1 MICCKLSRQNF
12 FIQVFVTLFFIAI
25 GIEFYLNIETLRSSE
40 TFGKILIVITMV
52 PLFVLYLLV
61 IIVSFIDSPK
71 KIRLDLASEMLFI
84 DDKKLELSELE
95 SLSFSYEKERIFI
108 EVILLKGNIL
118 LKSKI
123 SYLCNMSI
131 NEIDESTSEIENV
144 AVYRH

>member
-1 MICCKLSRQNF
+1 MICCKLSWQYF

-25 GIEFYLNIETLRSSE
+25 GIEFYLNIEILRSSE
-40 TFGKILIVITMV
+40 TFGKNLIAITMV

-71 KIRLDLASEMLFI
+71 TIRLDLASEMLFI

-123 SYLCNMSI
+123 SYICNMSI

>member
-40 TFGKILIVITMV
+40 TFGKTLIVITMV

-131 NEIDESTSEIENV
+131 NEIDEITSEIENV

>member
-71 KIRLDLASEMLFI
+71 TIRLDLASEMLFI

>member
-1 MICCKLSRQNF
+1 M
-12 FIQVFVTLFFIAI
+12 
-25 GIEFYLNIETLRSSE
+25 
-40 TFGKILIVITMV
+40 
-52 PLFVLYLLV
+52 
-61 IIVSFIDSPK
+61 SFIDSPK
-71 KIRLDLASEMLFI
+71 TIRLDLASEMLFI

>member
-40 TFGKILIVITMV
+40 TFGKTLIVITMV

-71 KIRLDLASEMLFI
+71 TIRLDLASEMLFI

>member
-40 TFGKILIVITMV
+40 TFGKTLIVITMV